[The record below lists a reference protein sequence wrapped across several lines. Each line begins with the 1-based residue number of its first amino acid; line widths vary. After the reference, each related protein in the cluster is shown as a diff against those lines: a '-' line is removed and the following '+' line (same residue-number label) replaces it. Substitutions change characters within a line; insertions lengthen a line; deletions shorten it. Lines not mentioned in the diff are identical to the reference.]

1 MALDTSHNT
10 TITTVVEGQWKNR
23 KPLENQLQPFYHTC
37 SPLSADTTGSSASI
51 GKWVV
56 VLGIHFQWHMYAGTI
71 RQNAENGI
79 CKMSRLTFAGN

>member
-1 MALDTSHNT
+1 ML
-10 TITTVVEGQWKNR
+10 
-23 KPLENQLQPFYHTC
+23 
-37 SPLSADTTGSSASI
+37 PLSSDTTGSYASI